1 MLCLWQSV
9 GLAVLVSPVCLCVCV
24 CARVCV
30 YVAAGNTA
38 VLLADPAKGKAAA
51 TSTGLGQR
59 VLRMHQDGLQG
70 LESRNSGVPECG
82 GGSSFLTPLNTC
94 PLQELTKF
102 GRHIVTKKSRT

>member
-1 MLCLWQSV
+1 MC
-9 GLAVLVSPVCLCVCV
+9 ARAR
-24 CARVCV
+24 ARVCV
-30 YVAAGNTA
+30 YTAAGSTA

-82 GGSSFLTPLNTC
+82 GGSSFLTSFNTC
-94 PLQELTKF
+94 PLQELPKF